1 MRSTGYIFLVP
12 AREPAPTM
20 PPSRSGYTR
29 RRSGDAGP
37 ARRVRGGRKTLF
49 FGCATG
55 SPSGDTGEMA
65 GFWTKPCRFISGH
78 ERRACLCGTQG
89 TGGLFGFSSPLSA
102 RIFSGKGD
110 GRRTPSPVLQREPL
124 AWQKPLNGAL
134 RGVIYTKI
142 YAAAFSARSDV
153 CQSRGRI
160 RRPEA
165 CPWGRCPVL
174 ALALPETRPCPPPK
188 PVRPSPGNLTLP

>member
-1 MRSTGYIFLVP
+1 
-12 AREPAPTM
+12 M

-37 ARRVRGGRKTLF
+37 ARRVRGGRKTSF
-49 FGCATG
+49 SGCATG

-65 GFWTKPCRFISGH
+65 GFWTKPCRFIPGH

-89 TGGLFGFSSPLSA
+89 TGGLLRFSSPLSA

-134 RGVIYTKI
+134 RGVIYSQILRGSFQRPVRCLSKPGADTPPGGTP
-142 YAAAFSARSDV
+142 V
-153 CQSRGRI
+153 GTVSR
-160 RRPEA
+160 PCA
-165 CPWGRCPVL
+165 CPSRNTPMHTAKARQAVPGKSDTALKSL
-174 ALALPETRPCPPPK
+174 APLVYRML
-188 PVRPSPGNLTLP
+188 LTTKTK